1 MLEIRPSNR
10 NEECLWEWVSMLETA
25 QEKMGELSV
34 SQFYFS
40 LYTWI
45 TCLFY
50 YVLWFSSFI
59 EISLMF
65 SHSVVSH
72 SLRSHGLQHAR
83 LPCPPSPR
91 ACSNSC
97 PLSQWCHP
105 TISSSVIPF
114 SSCLNLSQHQGIFQW
129 VGASYQVT
137 KLLELQLQH
146 QSFQWIFRTD
156 LL

>member
-1 MLEIRPSNR
+1 MLAIRHSNR

-25 QEKMGELSV
+25 QARMGELSNV

-59 EISLMF
+59 EISLTF

-72 SLRSHGLQHAR
+72 SLRPSGLQHTR

-97 PLSQWCHP
+97 PLIPLHHP
-105 TISSSVIPF
+105 TILSSVVPF
-114 SSCLNLSQHQGIFQW
+114 SW
-129 VGASYQVT
+129 P
-137 KLLELQLQH
+137 
-146 QSFQWIFRTD
+146 QSFPASIRILFNESALRIRWPKYSNFI
-156 LL
+156 

>member
-1 MLEIRPSNR
+1 MLEIRHSNR

-45 TCLFY
+45 ICLFY